1 MLNTTL
7 APAPVRTQTKT
18 DFDLLQGA
26 WTTVAGLRPAKLL
39 VAGDRFT
46 FEFLEGDIYMGTFF
60 LDSEEE
66 PKQIDMLIEAGPAK
80 VKGLI
85 ALCIYHVE
93 GDILRWCPTKPGA
106 DRRLR
111 SFPGVEDER
120 YISLVFKHVRPRRT

>member
-7 APAPVRTQTKT
+7 APAPTRVKSPT
-18 DFDLLQGA
+18 DLDLLQGA
-26 WTTVAGLRPAKLL
+26 WTSVAGLRSAKLL
-39 VAGDRFT
+39 IAGDRFT
-46 FEFLEGDIYMGTFF
+46 FELLDGDIYMGTFF

-66 PKQIDMLIEAGPAK
+66 PKQIDMLIEAGPSK

-85 ALCIYHVE
+85 ALCIYQVE

-120 YISLVFKHVRPRRT
+120 YLSLIFKRARPRRS